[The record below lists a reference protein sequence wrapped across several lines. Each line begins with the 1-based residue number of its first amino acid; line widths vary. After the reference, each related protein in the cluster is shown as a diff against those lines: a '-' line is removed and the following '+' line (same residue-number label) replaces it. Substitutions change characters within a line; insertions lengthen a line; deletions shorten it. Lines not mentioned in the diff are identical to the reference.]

1 MRRTY
6 KILLENHKFNKTANP
21 KCMGLLRVGL
31 VRKQHS
37 LICHYTA
44 ISVSRSHE
52 NSLCENHSCI
62 ATT

>member
-1 MRRTY
+1 
-6 KILLENHKFNKTANP
+6 LENHKFNKTANP

-52 NSLCENHSCI
+52 NSLCENHSWI